1 MKNHDTYIAAKLRS
15 AIYLCG
21 ALMCLGFAFGA
32 FGLLA
37 AFALLG
43 FIAYWE
49 NGNARITRAAAED
62 AAAEEKRDRSKE
74 TPESW

>member
-1 MKNHDTYIAAKLRS
+1 MKNHDTYTAAKLRS

-21 ALMCLGFAFGA
+21 ALICLGFSLGPVGA
-32 FGLLA
+32 VG

-49 NGNARITRAAAED
+49 NGNARIARAAAED
-62 AAAEEKRDRSKE
+62 AVEEEKRDRSKE